1 MKGDLMADRT
11 FTESLKS
18 LQDAASEISKQAT
31 TLEDSLRLFDEGMR
45 EAAYCKNILDSAEQ
59 KIQIY
64 EKESFKDA

>member
-1 MKGDLMADRT
+1 MADKT

-31 TLEDSLRLFDEGMR
+31 TLEDSLRLFDEGMK
-45 EAAYCKNILDSAEQ
+45 EAAYCKDILDSAEQ

-64 EKESFKDA
+64 EKESFKNA